1 MRGRRD
7 DLRDLA
13 DAFDSMVARVE
24 GDVERQ
30 RRFVANA
37 SHELRTPLAVS
48 GALIEVA
55 QADPDPHVAALLTG
69 LGNAN
74 ARATDLTQALLLM
87 ARLEAKPPETGPV
100 DLSLAAEGAA
110 EDLQVIA
117 GQRGVRLDVDAPP
130 VIVTGDVTLL
140 NQLALNLAQNA
151 IVHDLPEHGRARIS
165 TATLDGR
172 GVLRVVNTGHRIDP
186 TLLDVLV
193 EPFQRGVGR
202 TRDGHNGSGLGP
214 ASASSIVESLSG
226 TLTPAA
232 RPDGGLMVEASFPLA
247 KDARGPGHAPGTR
260 LR

>member
-7 DLRDLA
+7 ELRDLA

-48 GALIEVA
+48 GASIEVA
-55 QADPDPHVAALLTG
+55 QADPDPDVAALLTG

-87 ARLEAKPPETGPV
+87 ALLEAKPPETGPV
-100 DLSLAAEGAA
+100 DLSIDPRPA
-110 EDLQVIA
+110 
-117 GQRGVRLDVDAPP
+117 
-130 VIVTGDVTLL
+130 
-140 NQLALNLAQNA
+140 
-151 IVHDLPEHGRARIS
+151 GRA
-165 TATLDGR
+165 GR
-172 GVLRVVNTGHRIDP
+172 AL
-186 TLLDVLV
+186 
-193 EPFQRGVGR
+193 QRGVGR
-202 TRDGHNGSGLGP
+202 TRDGHNGSGLGL
-214 ASASSIVESLSG
+214 AIASSIVESLSG
-226 TLTPAA
+226 TLTLAA
-232 RPDGGLMVEASFPLA
+232 RPEGGLMVEAWFPLA